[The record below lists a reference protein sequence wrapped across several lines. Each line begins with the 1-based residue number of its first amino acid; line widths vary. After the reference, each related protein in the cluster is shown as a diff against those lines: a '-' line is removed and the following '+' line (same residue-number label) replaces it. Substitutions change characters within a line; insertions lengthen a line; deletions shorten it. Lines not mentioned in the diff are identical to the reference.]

1 MKILIVA
8 ILFALTIVHR
18 SFALPSTRL
27 SFTPSTRRLSYSD
40 LIASNDVSSQIQR
53 IRGGSDFNDRQS
65 YDNYEDGYD
74 EQQYSAQS
82 SSAQPTSSPLISA
95 VSKGSIS
102 CLFFLLMWRSVH
114 HYESADSRLLLVLPS
129 ALLFLG
135 NLYGFVTSL
144 MKGEKGKLKL
154 LLNLNKLT
162 EGILLISSFFK
173 LIFYTPKRIYDRP
186 LITKEILVGRVLV
199 NALYLALCQGMT
211 KISVWGVEASAGVQ
225 GYDSYNQGYEGGA
238 GGYDDYG
245 QGGGYEQGGYEQ
257 QGYEQSQGYEQQGG
271 GYEEGGEW

>member
-1 MKILIVA
+1 MRPPPTFPL
-8 ILFALTIVHR
+8 LALLTLLALLLSPTHSLPSR
-18 SFALPSTRL
+18 SFTVS
-27 SFTPSTRRLSYSD
+27 SRRSSYSD
-40 LIASNDVSSQIQR
+40 LIAKQAAHKF
-53 IRGGSDFNDRQS
+53 RGGSDFNDR
-65 YDNYEDGYD
+65 YDGQGYD
-74 EQQYSAQS
+74 EGSYDEGQYN
-82 SSAQPTSSPLISA
+82 AQPASHPSSSPLISA

-114 HYESADSRLLLVLPS
+114 HYESSDSRLLLVLPS

-173 LIFYTPKRIYDRP
+173 LIFYTPKRIYGRP

-199 NALYLALCQGMT
+199 NALYLTLCQGMT
-211 KISVWGVEASAGVQ
+211 KISVWGVEQSAGAQ

-238 GGYDDYG
+238 GGYEDYG
-245 QGGGYEQGGYEQ
+245 QGGAMSREVSEQGE
-257 QGYEQSQGYEQQGG
+257 SMKALRCT
-271 GYEEGGEW
+271 

>member
-1 MKILIVA
+1 MKILFIT

-40 LIASNDVSSQIQR
+40 LIASNGVSSQIQR

-74 EQQYSAQS
+74 EQQYSAQVREKQWMRRKHSLLKYFTAHFTTTILRILTRIHHYYTPRLFSQS
-82 SSAQPTSSPLISA
+82 SSAQPTNSPLISA

-144 MKGEKGKLKL
+144 MKGEKGKVRYYKL
-154 LLNLNKLT
+154 L
-162 EGILLISSFFK
+162 
-173 LIFYTPKRIYDRP
+173 
-186 LITKEILVGRVLV
+186 
-199 NALYLALCQGMT
+199 
-211 KISVWGVEASAGVQ
+211 
-225 GYDSYNQGYEGGA
+225 
-238 GGYDDYG
+238 
-245 QGGGYEQGGYEQ
+245 
-257 QGYEQSQGYEQQGG
+257 
-271 GYEEGGEW
+271 